1 MAIEE
6 SNNPDGKLNANLE
19 SEYKNLRFKRFV
31 IFYLKRIFY
40 YLTIFHGIITIIFLF
55 QFSQADYSQ
64 SVIEFYLGSSI
75 ILFIIYGF
83 LIFATHFLSKSYYG
97 NLIRESEE
105 PIKMIKKIKTEIT
118 ETSIEGK
125 ALQVYWYIY
134 THSNAG
140 IREIQKGLNFS
151 SSGTVAYQI
160 TKLLNDGIILK
171 SPEEGQYIINK
182 EVKIRILK
190 FFIRIGTKV
199 IPRISLYLIIYILG
213 FIVYSILAV
222 LYGGEFI
229 SEPLSLFLLFFLI
242 FGTVVFI
249 IESFKIWKL
258 NPNK

>member
-1 MAIEE
+1 MTFEE
-6 SNNPDGKLNANLE
+6 SNNPEEKLNVILE
-19 SEYKNLRFKRFV
+19 SEYKNLRYKRFV

-40 YLTIFHGIITIIFLF
+40 YLTIFHGILTVVFLF
-55 QFSQADYSQ
+55 QFSDADNSQ
-64 SVIEFYLGSSI
+64 TVIEFYLNSSI
-75 ILFIIYGF
+75 VLFIIYGF

-97 NLIRESEE
+97 NLIRESKE
-105 PIKMIKKIKTEIT
+105 PIKLIKKAKTEIT

-134 THSNAG
+134 THGNAG
-140 IREIQKGLNFS
+140 IREIQKALNFS

-171 SPEEGQYIINK
+171 SPEEGHYIINK
-182 EVKIRILK
+182 EVKIRILN
-190 FFIRIGTKV
+190 FFVRIGTRV

-213 FIVYSILAV
+213 FIVYSIFAL

-242 FGTVVFI
+242 FGTIVFI
-249 IESFKIWKL
+249 FESFKIWKL